1 MIMVFAL
8 VGCGS
13 KGEKVDLQGFAEQG
27 EVDSRATAAQTF
39 GASVQG
45 IESGGEQLNS
55 TAPVEQVSEVYDLG
69 LFTGSFLVDKGLFS
83 RNLSDALSSAGLQQ
97 TPEGEMLR
105 LDALGLVD
113 VFGVLS
119 AFEDGPDGMGAYWQK
134 QNTASTWTW
143 DYDEQA
149 GYFDLLL
156 YSNGEP
162 AVDFFGYWDK
172 PGQYL
177 WCQYNT
183 PVSSFEIDVVRT
195 AFGWALQTYE
205 PDYGVVYRVTFCET
219 GSPNGGIGFL
229 RGASLQ
235 PRELVSTESIDL
247 PTQWSDID
255 QNANPT
261 WIMIDGDTLKV
272 RDASNLYSGSPDG
285 VRTYPI
291 SGSNGTTTG
300 TTGATLSSDPTS
312 YARVWHG
319 SPVMASGW
327 SERFVLYDD
336 GTFIWGANEMDG
348 ASRLRYLA
356 GSWDVRSG
364 TLTLDCYFAVV
375 WEGGTE
381 VKNNGQLA
389 SYGSA
394 TVIQNPTVA
403 VYQVS
408 DTLELPVSGITHDNE
423 RNLDTVVFNE
433 LQCWDYS
440 GQADGAVADF
450 WTAIESAGQ
459 SSTGSAQKGSSRS
472 SGSRS
477 LF

>member
-1 MIMVFAL
+1 MVSML
-8 VGCGS
+8 MGCGGR
-13 KGEKVDLQGFAEQG
+13 GEKVDLQGSGQG

-69 LFTGSFLVDKGLFS
+69 LFTGSFLVDKELFAG
-83 RNLSDALSSAGLQQ
+83 NLSAAMNSAGLQQ
-97 TPEGEMLR
+97 TPEGEILR

-113 VFGVLS
+113 VFGILS
-119 AFEDGPDGMGAYWQK
+119 AFEDGPNGMGAYWQK
-134 QNTASTWTW
+134 QNSASTWTW
-143 DYDEQA
+143 DYDEED

-156 YSNGEP
+156 FSNGEP

-205 PDYGVVYRVTFCET
+205 ADSQAVYRVTFCET

-229 RGASLQ
+229 GGVLEQ
-235 PRELVSTESIDL
+235 PRELKSTETLDL
-247 PTQWSDID
+247 PTQWSDIG
-255 QNANPT
+255 NSTNPK
-261 WIMIDGDTLKV
+261 WLLIDGDTLRV
-272 RDASNLYSGSPDG
+272 QDGSSSSAEQ
-285 VRTYPI
+285 TYPI
-291 SGSNGTTTG
+291 SGSNGNSTNS
-300 TTGATLSSDPTS
+300 TLSSDPTS

-356 GSWDVRSG
+356 GAWDIRNG

-381 VKNNGQLA
+381 VQNNGQLA

-394 TVIQNPTVA
+394 TVIQNPKVA

-408 DTLELPVSGITHDNE
+408 DTLELPVSGITHDKE
-423 RNLDTVVFNE
+423 RDLDTVVFNE

-450 WTAIESAGQ
+450 WNAVENAGQ
-459 SSTGSAQKGSSRS
+459 SSTGSAQKGSSRN

-477 LF
+477 AF